1 MTPETVISIGY
12 DTLYITVLLAAPLLG
27 SALAIG
33 LVVGII
39 QAATQIQEMT
49 LSFIPKLLILVVM
62 LFWLGSW
69 MLQTI
74 IDFSTQLFRN
84 IPGFIG

>member
-1 MTPETVISIGY
+1 MTPETVISIGQ
-12 DTLYITVLLAAPLLG
+12 DMLYITVLLAAPLLG

-49 LSFIPKLLILVVM
+49 LSFIPKLLILVMM

-74 IDFSTQLFRN
+74 TEYSIRLFQE
-84 IPGFIG
+84 IPALVG

>member
-1 MTPETVISIGY
+1 MTPETVIEIGQE
-12 DTLYITVLLAAPLLG
+12 TLYITVLLAAPLLG

-33 LVVGII
+33 LFVGIL

-74 IDFSTQLFRN
+74 SEFSVQLFKN
-84 IPGFIG
+84 IPGYLG